1 MAEGIFLS
9 SPSLLCGTEVTRGH
23 LLPLHFHFVYI
34 CVLLSGRNVL
44 CIPDRDN
51 EIHSGQAEW
60 GWWVRRPGQPKSR
73 PRLCTGRAQRSH
85 IVAIHCHSQDSAS
98 CSLLPLPP
106 PDPFSS
112 PPSGSRGNQSEL
124 RKMQLI
130 ILGLAQ
136 TLSHQGFSHQIG
148 LINVLTSA
156 YLW

>member
-60 GWWVRRPGQPKSR
+60 G
-73 PRLCTGRAQRSH
+73 
-85 IVAIHCHSQDSAS
+85 
-98 CSLLPLPP
+98 
-106 PDPFSS
+106 
-112 PPSGSRGNQSEL
+112 
-124 RKMQLI
+124 
-130 ILGLAQ
+130 
-136 TLSHQGFSHQIG
+136 
-148 LINVLTSA
+148 
-156 YLW
+156 